1 MRRNFVTKC
10 ALSSHSAQKFCY
22 EMRVVTKC
30 AEILLRNA
38 CCYKMLRKFVTKCA
52 HCYIMCSGYEMRLNM
67 PSTATTSWF
76 NWSKRTIKFLFYL
89 LLWSLIIHAG
99 RVMLYFIAIYTSI
112 WSCTRVNII
121 RKILEVL
128 PRRFSTSMKMF
139 SSYNNTRY
147 YTLKFEYQF

>member
-10 ALSSHSAQKFCY
+10 ALSQNAQKFCY
-22 EMRVVTKC
+22 EMCVVTKC

-38 CCYKMLRKFVTKCA
+38 CCYKMLRNFVTKCA
-52 HCYIMCSGYEMRLNM
+52 RCYEMRLNM
-67 PSTATTSWF
+67 PLTATTSWF

-89 LLWSLIIHAG
+89 FLWSLIIHAG

-147 YTLKFEYQF
+147 YTLKFEYRF